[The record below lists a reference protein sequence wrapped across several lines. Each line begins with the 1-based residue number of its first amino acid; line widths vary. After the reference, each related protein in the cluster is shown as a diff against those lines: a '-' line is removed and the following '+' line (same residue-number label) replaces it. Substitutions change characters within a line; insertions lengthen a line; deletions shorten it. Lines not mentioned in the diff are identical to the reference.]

1 MIGEKG
7 NQHPQSSSPSP
18 APRHRTLQRDPACL
32 PSPPPSAW
40 NAASVSTTSPNVP
53 PACSPATI
61 PPAAPITLPADG
73 AQANTSPPITPAL
86 SERTSLKAD
95 HVPTPLLSV
104 LGAQVTMTP
113 VSPNAH
119 HALPPLMF
127 KWTFTNLPLS
137 FT

>member
-1 MIGEKG
+1 M
-7 NQHPQSSSPSP
+7 
-18 APRHRTLQRDPACL
+18 
-32 PSPPPSAW
+32 
-40 NAASVSTTSPNVP
+40 
-53 PACSPATI
+53 
-61 PPAAPITLPADG
+61 TLPADG

-113 VSPNAH
+113 ASPNAH

-127 KWTFTNLPLS
+127 KWTFTNFPLS
-137 FT
+137 FNGRTGLIFYFGCVGFQLVCY